1 MNQFRMDHH
10 QQSIPFGVDDS
21 YRWSSLARAPARLP
35 NQNINRWAGAPNAND
50 YQRSWGPSSAI
61 GTHRSHAADKLSI
74 GTGVRPGS
82 DRIAK
87 LPSVTSGKSQRLAPP
102 LSVRVLSATHSASL
116 MSSPCTPDVVGESF
130 TPGGLFDDADDE
142 WDGLPITPAEQQ
154 GDAMATPES
163 DGWRS
168 ASCICS
174 DKSSS
179 GTTFAG
185 MATPS
190 ATAPLPTSTS
200 EGNAIGWPLHRSVV
214 AGQAKHVLSGEPTQK
229 LDLASSNGCAVT
241 PEIILGNVGSHEK
254 VEADEKLQT
263 DLSSVVPA
271 IFCQPTTATSVD
283 AVEDC
288 DAIDEIIIVS
298 TPPIDLEEDAAEIL
312 EGKRV
317 VISEAHACAHDLC
330 DCVGGGNSASPTE
343 IFGRVS
349 HHDVNLCHST
359 GCDQQFHL
367 ETCDAVTHRPD
378 ACNISSAAFDDFPAE
393 STFLP
398 ANFFDD
404 DDASDTVN
412 SDLTSLVNVQKPAL
426 KNFGLADTSVGPV
439 LSSNTRMHFS
449 AREGLPPSSAWQLD
463 YSSGSAD
470 PIPELVDLSP
480 AAAQLFKVLG
490 IATEPSDDESSVCG
504 KDTRSLLASDAAPL
518 ASPVSWSSQT
528 SEDGRCPPSLS
539 TIHSFKSEELV
550 ENAVNP
556 SKQPAT
562 SSIAVTAVDESLLF
576 TDASFATG
584 CSELAAPQPRP
595 IPNYLSS
602 VTAGSDFRHLLGH
615 WLASYV
621 IGRLA
626 HREAVGSGNIASEWT
641 RQAVYAREMERTQ
654 QVPSSNSE
662 YTFYSPRPTPRAVD
676 RTSGRFAD
684 DPYDVLKRH
693 GIATAAPNM
702 AFVQIVTEFIVRRR
716 IPAETIVAAAWFVDN
731 LPVHDVDGD
740 LGFSLRGALCVSN
753 GEPFAVERRL
763 AMIAL
768 YLADMSI
775 SDFNYNLAS
784 WSNAFGVPKANAVC
798 IEREALASLGYSVS
812 IPIQS
817 WRDHCKNV
825 YSLFTRATFLPG
837 VSTLSLGTMHTMVQ
851 TARGVAEDAA
861 EDVEIFRRRQKTDLD
876 NDAIASL
883 RRFQSH
889 IDVSKMPM
897 QAPLPTCNSVYH
909 TPDSDQENVAPP
921 PAQNDEDEEEEE
933 FAPYDGAP
941 SFPVPKFPKQ
951 VEAPP
956 PGSALPTP
964 PYDGADSFPEP
975 VFENNDGQDNFHKVT
990 LLADPSP
997 KAKVADWLHHDQ
1009 DDDEDDNSYE
1019 EYDGAAPFP
1028 DPVPLERKAPKYT
1041 MSMPVAISSLSRS
1054 PVPTQSHQAH
1064 VPKRARY
1071 ASSPRHVPVASW
1083 PLDPSLPSR
1092 PPTTQQRMSYATL
1105 SRGYSPYYP
1114 QDQQLLRK
1122 TLSAQPKFFSSEAP
1136 HHLTREQLRSL
1147 AVEHHPRPVRAPYI
1161 NGVAI
1166 NHGRVDA
1173 LEAAIEHSTK
1183 NFAHGY
1189 PTDHG
1194 LASEALLP
1202 TLITAI
1208 INAAAELEPLKEA
1221 PEPVA
1226 RPSTLASMTTVA

>member
-1 MNQFRMDHH
+1 MNQFPMDHR
-10 QQSIPFGVDDS
+10 QQSNPIGVDNS
-21 YRWSSLARAPARLP
+21 YRWSAVARGPTRLP
-35 NQNINRWAGAPNAND
+35 TQDHSRWLGAPNASD
-50 YQRSWGPSSAI
+50 YQRPWIPSSLLPTRPSA
-61 GTHRSHAADKLSI
+61 TDKLSV
-74 GTGVRPGS
+74 GAGVRPGS
-82 DRIAK
+82 DRITK

-154 GDAMATPES
+154 GDAMATPDS

-174 DKSSS
+174 DKSIASS
-179 GTTFAG
+179 RTTFAG
-185 MATPS
+185 MATPDAS
-190 ATAPLPTSTS
+190 ASLATSTS

-214 AGQAKHVLSGEPTQK
+214 AGQAQHVLSREAKQK
-229 LDLASSNGCAVT
+229 AGNGCAVT

-263 DLSSVVPA
+263 DLASVVPA
-271 IFCQPTTATSVD
+271 IFSQPAATVN
-283 AVEDC
+283 ACEEDP

-298 TPPIDLEEDAAEIL
+298 TPPPVGAAQIVED
-312 EGKRV
+312 KRAV
-317 VISEAHACAHDLC
+317 MAEAHACARDLDEC
-330 DCVGGGNSASPTE
+330 IGGGNSASPTE
-343 IFGRVS
+343 TFGRDS
-349 HHDVNLCHST
+349 HHDVNRCHST
-359 GCDQQFHL
+359 GCDQECCL
-367 ETCDAVTHRPD
+367 DACDAVTRRP
-378 ACNISSAAFDDFPAE
+378 ATCNISSPVCDDFPAE
-393 STFLP
+393 SSFLP

-404 DDASDTVN
+404 DASDTVDSN
-412 SDLTSLVNVQKPAL
+412 LRLPTSVNVQNAVL
-426 KNFGLADTSVGPV
+426 KNLGPAGTCVGPV
-439 LSSNTRMHFS
+439 PFSIHGMHHS
-449 AREGLPPSSAWQLD
+449 THEGIAPSSAWQLD
-463 YSSGSAD
+463 YSNGSAD
-470 PIPELVDLSP
+470 PIPELVNLSP

-490 IATEPSDDESSVCG
+490 IATEPSDDESSVCEQQSNTAPS
-504 KDTRSLLASDAAPL
+504 TRL
-518 ASPVSWSSQT
+518 ASPASWSSQT
-528 SEDGRCPPSLS
+528 SEADQCPPSLS
-539 TIHSFKSEELV
+539 TIRSKASV
-550 ENAVNP
+550 EVVDDVVAP
-556 SKQPAT
+556 PTQPTT
-562 SSIAVTAVDESLLF
+562 SSVAVTAVDESLLF

-584 CSELAAPQPRP
+584 CSELGAPQPRP
-595 IPNYLSS
+595 IPNYLNS
-602 VTAGSDFRHLLGH
+602 VTAGSYFRHLLGH

-626 HREAVGSGNIASEWT
+626 HREAVGSGNIATEWT
-641 RQAVYAREMERTQ
+641 RQAVHAREVERTQ
-654 QVPSSNSE
+654 QASNSSSE
-662 YTFYSPRPTPRAVD
+662 YTFYIPRPVPRAVD
-676 RTSGRFAD
+676 RTSGRFAN

-693 GIATAAPNM
+693 GIVSAAPNM

-716 IPAETIVAAAWFVDN
+716 IPAETIIAAAWFVDN
-731 LPVHDVDGD
+731 LPVHEIDGE
-740 LGFSLRGALCVSN
+740 LGFRLRGALCVSN
-753 GEPFAVERRL
+753 GEPFAIERRL

-784 WSNAFGVPKANAVC
+784 WSNAFGVSKANAVC

-837 VSTLSLGTMHTMVQ
+837 VSTLSLGTMHTMVL
-851 TARGVAEDAA
+851 TARGAAEDAA
-861 EDVEIFRRRQKTDLD
+861 EDVETFRRRQKAILD
-876 NDAIASL
+876 NGAITSL
-883 RRFQSH
+883 RRYQSH
-889 IDVSKMPM
+889 IDVSKMPV
-897 QAPLPTCNSVYH
+897 QVPIAKCNSVYH
-909 TPDSDQENVAPP
+909 TPESDQENVAPP
-921 PAQNDEDEEEEE
+921 TAQDDDEDDEDD

-941 SFPVPKFPKQ
+941 SFPIPKFPKP
-951 VEAPP
+951 VVAPP
-956 PGSALPTP
+956 ASALPTP

-975 VFENNDGQDNFHKVT
+975 LFEDAHEQDTLHKVT
-990 LLADPSP
+990 LLANPSP

-1009 DDDEDDNSYE
+1009 DDDEDENSYE

-1028 DPVPLERKAPKYT
+1028 DPVPLEPRAPKFT
-1041 MSMPVAISSLSRS
+1041 MSMPVAVSSLTRS
-1054 PVPTQSHQAH
+1054 PVNTQSHAAH

-1083 PLDPSLPSR
+1083 PLDPKLPSR
-1092 PPTTQQRMSYATL
+1092 PPTAQQCLSYATL

-1114 QDQQLLRK
+1114 QDQLTLPK

-1136 HHLTREQLRSL
+1136 YRLTREQLRSL

-1189 PTDHG
+1189 PTEYG
-1194 LASEALLP
+1194 LASQALLP

-1226 RPSTLASMTTVA
+1226 RPSTLVSLATVA